1 MALLDSL
8 AKMSERYDE
17 VASLIVDP
25 EIIQDQGRYTSLLKE
40 HGGLR
45 NKVEAYRKYHQIA
58 TELEHAKTELGR
70 AEDPEEIELYQEE
83 VDSLEPQLEP
93 AMECL
98 RELFVTEDEDANR
111 DAILEI
117 RAGAGGDE
125 AALFAGSL
133 YEMYTRFAE
142 LKGWKIEML
151 EAAAGTVGGFKELTL
166 SVKGDSV
173 YKYLQYE
180 SGGHRVQRVPETES
194 QGRVH
199 TSAATVAVLPEVDDV
214 EVNMADSDLRI
225 DTYRSS
231 GPGGQSVNK
240 TSSAIRITHEPTG
253 TVVSCQDEKSQHKNK
268 AKALRILSAKLYELE
283 TRKRNEE
290 RSSKRKALIGS
301 GDRSQRIRTYN
312 FPQNRL
318 TDHRIGLSLY
328 SLEKILQ
335 GELDPVIEPLMEHDK
350 ELRLASLDE

>member
-1 MALLDSL
+1 MALLDAL
-8 AKMSERYDE
+8 AKMSGRYE
-17 VASLIVDP
+17 ELESLIVNP
-25 EIIQDQGRYTSLLKE
+25 EVIQDQGRYLSLLKE

-45 NKVEAYRKYHQIA
+45 TKVDAYRKYHRIV
-58 TELEHAKTELGR
+58 TELDDAKGEL
-70 AEDPEEIELYQEE
+70 EVVDDPEEKELFQEE
-83 VDSLEPQLEP
+83 IDALEVQVEP
-93 AMECL
+93 AMDSL
-98 RELFVTEDEDANR
+98 RELFVTDDEDANR
-111 DAILEI
+111 DAIVEI

-133 YEMYTRFAE
+133 YEMYSRFAE
-142 LKGWKIEML
+142 IKGWKTEL
-151 EAAAGTVGGFKELTL
+151 LQAAAGTVGGFKELTL
-166 SVKGDSV
+166 SIKGNSV

-194 QGRVH
+194 QGRIH
-199 TSAATVAVLPEVDDV
+199 TSAATVAVLPEADEV
-214 EVNMADSDLRI
+214 EVNIADADLRI

-253 TVVSCQDEKSQHKNK
+253 VVVSCQDEKSQHKNK
-268 AKALRILSAKLYELE
+268 AKALRILSAKIYELE
-283 TRKRNEE
+283 ARKRAEA

-350 ELRLASLDE
+350 ELRLESLDE